1 MGNFARL
8 FFEHIKYIFRTP
20 LLIISDWDSRIT
32 SRFWAEIYSQEIIKQ
47 WLSTAYYPQTNGQS
61 KALNQIVKDYL
72 CTYYADKPTTWVNLL
87 PLTQFTYNNSMNAA
101 MKTMPNNL
109 LFGMDCNIQFYVNSM
124 PRERIPKAH
133 IRIQKLHELC
143 QRL

>member
-8 FFEHIKYIFRTP
+8 FFKYIEYIFGTP
-20 LLIISDWDSRIT
+20 LLIISDQDSRIT
-32 SRFWAEIYSQEIIKQ
+32 SGFWAKICSQEIIKQ
-47 WLSTAYYPQTNGQS
+47 QLSTTYHPQTNGQS

-72 CTYYADKPTTWVNLL
+72 HTYYADKPTIWVNLL
-87 PLTQFTYNNSMNAA
+87 PLTQFAYNNSMNAA
-101 MKTMPNNL
+101 IKTIPNNL
-109 LFGMDCNIQFYVNSM
+109 LFGIDCNIQFYVDNI

-133 IRIQKLHELC
+133 IRIQKLYELY